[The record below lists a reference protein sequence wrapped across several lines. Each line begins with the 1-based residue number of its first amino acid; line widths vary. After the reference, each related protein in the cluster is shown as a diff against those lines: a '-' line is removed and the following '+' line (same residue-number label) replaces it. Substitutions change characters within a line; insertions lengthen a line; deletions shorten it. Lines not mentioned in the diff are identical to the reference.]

1 MDCYGTR
8 SVSLEACVARRIS
21 ESPSVRKVQIS
32 IKQQCPCSVPV
43 GNDVPWVQHK
53 INAPR
58 SSSHLTQPEYLPS
71 SQNLI
76 KSSAPKTHLLH
87 SLPTARR
94 WTRGLNFNLKIA
106 LNYFCGDH
114 LPELLMWL
122 SGKGLQQ
129 RQQAPRIRRTGTK
142 KGEERQRERGMEQKE
157 GERMRAY
164 IKATFSDICA
174 LGVESHYEYQYEPM
188 EKKHHHETSLTT
200 SVSPWKAPW
209 YHKRLAPSVKEPKLE
224 NKVGTHRKVF

>member
-1 MDCYGTR
+1 MLIKAVSAAITAANSSL
-8 SVSLEACVARRIS
+8 SVTE
-21 ESPSVRKVQIS
+21 
-32 IKQQCPCSVPV
+32 
-43 GNDVPWVQHK
+43 

-58 SSSHLTQPEYLPS
+58 SSSHLAKPEYLPS

-76 KSSAPKTHLLH
+76 KSSAPQTPLLH
-87 SLPTARR
+87 SLPTAQR

-129 RQQAPRIRRTGTK
+129 RQQAPRVRRTGTK
-142 KGEERQRERGMEQKE
+142 TGEERQRERGMERQE

-174 LGVESHYEYQYEPM
+174 LAHPP
-188 EKKHHHETSLTT
+188 SLGYSCTQEIY
-200 SVSPWKAPW
+200 SSQCNGQSLSLCMV
-209 YHKRLAPSVKEPKLE
+209 V
-224 NKVGTHRKVF
+224 